1 MKECPL
7 EFWKQKAAGFPILSR
22 AVREVLSIPASQTTS
37 ERAFSVGSY
46 ICNPK
51 RNKFKPEK
59 IEELITMKL
68 NQDAVKDYLAIHN
81 VPLLAKPSNDTT
93 IDYDMIPYIDEMNLS
108 DNEDEED
115 NSEEEVV
122 LVDIIVLQD

>member
-1 MKECPL
+1 
-7 EFWKQKAAGFPILSR
+7 
-22 AVREVLSIPASQTTS
+22 
-37 ERAFSVGSY
+37 
-46 ICNPK
+46 
-51 RNKFKPEK
+51 
-59 IEELITMKL
+59 MKL